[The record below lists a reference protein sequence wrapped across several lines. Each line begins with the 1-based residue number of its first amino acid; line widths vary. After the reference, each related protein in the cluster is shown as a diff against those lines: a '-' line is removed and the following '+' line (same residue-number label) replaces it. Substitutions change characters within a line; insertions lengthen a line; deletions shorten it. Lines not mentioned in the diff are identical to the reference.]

1 MFRVLSDFIA
11 DITGGSR
18 DTQAFEENDYR
29 LAAAALLVHVMSIDG
44 AVTQAEQEIVQRILS
59 ERFQLSEADTQALVE
74 LAIAKDAEAVD
85 LYAFT
90 SVLNRALDDEGR
102 RRVVEM
108 MFEVAYADGG
118 LTEFEDNLV
127 WRAAELLNV
136 GSRDRVRIR
145 REVREEAEGDSGP
158 RSN

>member
-1 MFRVLSDFIA
+1 MLRALTDFIA
-11 DITGGSR
+11 EIAGGGREAS
-18 DTQAFEENDYR
+18 AFAENDYR
-29 LAAAALLVHVMSIDG
+29 LAAAALLVHVVTIDG
-44 AVTQAEQEIVQRILS
+44 VIGADEMAKLGRILAS
-59 ERFQLSEADTQALVE
+59 RFTLSEDEAESLLEA
-74 LAIAKDAEAVD
+74 AIARDAEAVD

-102 RRVVEM
+102 RRMVEM

-136 GSRDRVRIR
+136 SSRDRVEIR
-145 REVREEAEGDSGP
+145 KRVRDTYEG
-158 RSN
+158 

>member
-1 MFRVLSDFIA
+1 MLRTLTDFIA
-11 DITGGSR
+11 EIAGGARES
-18 DTQAFEENDYR
+18 AFADNDYR
-29 LAAAALLVHVMSIDG
+29 LAAAALLVHVVTIDG
-44 AVTQAEQEIVQRILS
+44 VIGADEMGKLRRVLGTRFSLGENEAERL
-59 ERFQLSEADTQALVE
+59 LEA
-74 LAIAKDAEAVD
+74 AIARDAEAVD

-102 RRVVEM
+102 QRIVEM

-136 GSRDRVRIR
+136 SSRDRVQIR
-145 REVREEAEGDSGP
+145 RRVRDSFDGSP
-158 RSN
+158 QD

>member
-1 MFRVLSDFIA
+1 MLRTLTDFIA
-11 DITGGSR
+11 EIAGGARES
-18 DTQAFEENDYR
+18 AFAENDYR
-29 LAAAALLVHVMSIDG
+29 LAAAALLVHVVTIDG
-44 AVTQAEQEIVQRILS
+44 VIGADEMAKLRRLLAARFSLGEAEA
-59 ERFQLSEADTQALVE
+59 ERLLEA
-74 LAIAKDAEAVD
+74 AIARDAEAVD

-102 RRVVEM
+102 QRIVEM

-136 GSRDRVRIR
+136 STRDRVQLRKR
-145 REVREEAEGDSGP
+145 VRDSFDGSP
-158 RSN
+158 ED

>member
-1 MFRVLSDFIA
+1 MLRTLTDFIA
-11 DITGGSR
+11 EIAGGNRESVVF
-18 DTQAFEENDYR
+18 AENDYR
-29 LAAAALLVHVMSIDG
+29 LAAAALLVHVVTIDG
-44 AVTQAEQEIVQRILS
+44 VIGAGEMDNLRRILAYRFDLTEDGAEQLVQ
-59 ERFQLSEADTQALVE
+59 A
-74 LAIAKDAEAVD
+74 AIARDAEAVD

-90 SVLNRALDDEGR
+90 SVLNRAMDEEGR

-136 GSRDRVRIR
+136 DSRDRVEIR
-145 REVREEAEGDSGP
+145 KRVRAEAED
-158 RSN
+158 

>member
-1 MFRVLSDFIA
+1 MFRTLSDFIS

-18 DTQAFEENDYR
+18 EAQAFDENDYR

-44 AVTQAEQEIVQRILS
+44 AVTDDERIVLKDILATRFGLDAQEG
-59 ERFQLSEADTQALVE
+59 EALVE

-102 RRVVEM
+102 LRIVEM

-118 LTEFEDNLV
+118 LSEFEDNLV

-136 GSRDRVRIR
+136 GSRDRIRIR
-145 REVREEAEGDSGP
+145 REVREETETGGE
-158 RSN
+158 RQE

>member
-1 MFRVLSDFIA
+1 MLRTLTDFIA
-11 DITGGSR
+11 EIAGGVRASVF
-18 DTQAFEENDYR
+18 AENDYR
-29 LAAAALLVHVMSIDG
+29 LAAAALLVHVVTIDG
-44 AVTQAEQEIVQRILS
+44 VIGADEMAKLRRLVAARFSLAE
-59 ERFQLSEADTQALVE
+59 SEAERLLEA
-74 LAIAKDAEAVD
+74 AIARDAEAVD

-102 RRVVEM
+102 QRIVEM

-136 GSRDRVRIR
+136 STRDRVQLRKR
-145 REVREEAEGDSGP
+145 VRDAFDGSPTE
-158 RSN
+158 

>member
-1 MFRVLSDFIA
+1 MLRTLTDFIA
-11 DITGGSR
+11 EIAGGARESEF
-18 DTQAFEENDYR
+18 AENDYR
-29 LAAAALLVHVMSIDG
+29 LAAAALLVHVVTIDG
-44 AVTQAEQEIVQRILS
+44 VIGADEMSRLRRLVAARFSLAENEA
-59 ERFQLSEADTQALVE
+59 ERLLEA
-74 LAIAKDAEAVD
+74 AIARDAEAVD

-102 RRVVEM
+102 QRIVEM

-136 GSRDRVRIR
+136 STRDRVQLRKR
-145 REVREEAEGDSGP
+145 VRDAFDGSPSE
-158 RSN
+158 

>member
-1 MFRVLSDFIA
+1 MLRTLTDFIA
-11 DITGGSR
+11 EIAGGARES
-18 DTQAFEENDYR
+18 AFAENDYR
-29 LAAAALLVHVMSIDG
+29 LAAAALLVHVVTIDG
-44 AVTQAEQEIVQRILS
+44 VIGADEMGKLRRLLAA
-59 ERFQLSEADTQALVE
+59 RFSLGESEAERLLEA
-74 LAIAKDAEAVD
+74 AIARDAEAVD

-102 RRVVEM
+102 QRIVEM

-136 GSRDRVRIR
+136 STRDRVQLRKR
-145 REVREEAEGDSGP
+145 VRDSFDGSP
-158 RSN
+158 LD

>member
-1 MFRVLSDFIA
+1 MFRTLSDFIS
-11 DITGGSR
+11 DITGGHR
-18 DTQAFEENDYR
+18 EAEAFDENDYR

-44 AVTQAEQEIVQRILS
+44 AVTDDEQVVLKGILASRFGLDAAES
-59 ERFQLSEADTQALVE
+59 EALVE

-102 RRVVEM
+102 RRIVEM

-118 LTEFEDNLV
+118 LSEFEDNLV

-136 GSRDRVRIR
+136 GSRERIQIR
-145 REVREEAEGDSGP
+145 REVREETETGGE
-158 RSN
+158 RQE

>member
-1 MFRVLSDFIA
+1 M
-11 DITGGSR
+11 
-18 DTQAFEENDYR
+18 
-29 LAAAALLVHVMSIDG
+29 HVVTIDG
-44 AVTQAEQEIVQRILS
+44 VIGADEMDKLRRLLAVRFTLS
-59 ERFQLSEADTQALVE
+59 EDDAEKLLEA
-74 LAIAKDAEAVD
+74 AIARDAEAVD

-90 SVLNRALDDEGR
+90 SVLNRAMDEEGR

-136 GSRDRVRIR
+136 TSRDRVDIR
-145 REVREEAEGDSGP
+145 KRVRDAFEG
-158 RSN
+158 

>member
-1 MFRVLSDFIA
+1 MFRTLSDFIS
-11 DITGGSR
+11 DITGGQR
-18 DTQAFEENDYR
+18 DAAAFADSDYR

-44 AVTQAEQEIVQRILS
+44 SVTEEERSIIKEILS
-59 ERFQLSEADTQALVE
+59 SRFDLSAEDTDALVD

-136 GSRDRVRIR
+136 GSRDRIRIR
-145 REVREEAEGDSGP
+145 REVREETETDGEQQD
-158 RSN
+158 

>member
-1 MFRVLSDFIA
+1 MLRTLTDFIA
-11 DITGGSR
+11 EIAGGARES
-18 DTQAFEENDYR
+18 AFAENDYR
-29 LAAAALLVHVMSIDG
+29 LAAAALLVHVVTIDG
-44 AVTQAEQEIVQRILS
+44 VIGADEMGKLRRLLAARFSLGENEAERL
-59 ERFQLSEADTQALVE
+59 LEA
-74 LAIAKDAEAVD
+74 AIARDAEAVD

-102 RRVVEM
+102 QRIVEM

-136 GSRDRVRIR
+136 STRDRVQLRKR
-145 REVREEAEGDSGP
+145 VRDSFDGSP
-158 RSN
+158 PE

>member
-1 MFRVLSDFIA
+1 MFRTLSDFIS
-11 DITGGSR
+11 DITGGQR
-18 DTQAFEENDYR
+18 DAAAFEDDDYR

-44 AVTQAEQEIVQRILS
+44 AVTESERDVLRNILS
-59 ERFQLSEADTQALVE
+59 ARFDLSESECAALVE
-74 LAIAKDAEAVD
+74 LAIARDAEAVD

-118 LTEFEDNLV
+118 LSEFEDNLV

-145 REVREEAEGDSGP
+145 REVRDEAESGGEE
-158 RSN
+158 N